1 LPVWSIFGESG
12 VKRRAPN
19 ANDGFTLVE
28 LALVMAII
36 AILAAVAI
44 PRFGNVTAS
53 GECTTIKNMV
63 TQLISAASIWAA
75 ENRVPPDGFTDFV
88 IADTLPPAG
97 TPRAPTI
104 SLRNFG
110 VQAATSPCIVSL
122 DTITCNGTFKSYA
135 PSYKFASGTV
145 TLTRPV
151 TAMGGAPLCQ

>member
-1 LPVWSIFGESG
+1 
-12 VKRRAPN
+12 VKGRGAGAPG
-19 ANDGFTLVE
+19 GFTLVE

-44 PRFGNVTAS
+44 PRFGNVSAS

-88 IADTLPPAG
+88 AADALPPPG
-97 TPRAPTI
+97 TSRAPTI

-110 VQAATSPCIVSL
+110 AQAATSPCIVSL

-135 PSYKFASGTV
+135 PSYKFASGTI

-151 TAMGGAPLCQ
+151 TAMGGAPVCR